1 MSVIGRWHPF
11 PQVGERGALDIGRHR
26 EGRTFLEDE
35 PGEDMWSVL
44 QMG

>member
-1 MSVIGRWHPF
+1 MIGMWHPF
-11 PQVGERGALDIGRHR
+11 PQVGKRGALDIERHR
-26 EGRTFLEDE
+26 EGRTLDE